1 MKQSESQLQRAVAR
15 VLDASGLLW
24 CHVPNGGQRHPA
36 VAKKLKAEGV
46 KAGIP
51 DVMVFEPPY
60 RPMGAGFRYLTHN
73 GLALELK
80 VGKNKPTAAQVEW
93 HERLRKNGWRVEVC
107 YTLDEVLGILRE
119 CYPSKFA

>member
-1 MKQSESQLQRAVAR
+1 M
-15 VLDASGLLW
+15 LDASGLLW

-46 KAGIP
+46 KAGVP
-51 DVMVFEPPY
+51 DVLIFNE
-60 RPMGAGFRYLTHN
+60 AEWSIDTHGWMDNMYN

-80 VGKNKPTAAQVEW
+80 VGGNKPTAAQVEW

-107 YTLDEVLGILRE
+107 YTLDEVFGILRE
-119 CYPSKFA
+119 CYPSKFT

>member
-1 MKQSESQLQRAVAR
+1 MKQIESQLQRAVAR

-46 KAGIP
+46 KRGVP
-51 DVMVFEPPY
+51 DVLVFEVC
-60 RPMGAGFRYLTHN
+60 RGSASDLSFCD

-80 VGKNKPTAAQVEW
+80 VGRNKPTAAQVEW

-119 CYPSKFA
+119 CYPSKFNN

>member
-46 KAGIP
+46 KAGVP
-51 DVMVFEPPY
+51 DVLVFEECRGGY
-60 RPMGAGFRYLTHN
+60 MDRTFCD

-80 VGKNKPTAAQVEW
+80 VGRNKPTAAQVEW

-119 CYPSKFA
+119 CYPSKFNN

>member
-46 KAGIP
+46 KAGVP
-51 DVMVFEPPY
+51 DVLVFEECRGGY
-60 RPMGAGFRYLTHN
+60 MDRTFCD

-80 VGKNKPTAAQVEW
+80 VGRNKPTAAQVEW

-119 CYPSKFA
+119 CYPSKFT